1 MDFSYKH
8 YILLIMCLLCYILTA
23 LILFGSPASSED
35 FSAGN
40 IFYNPQQVFL
50 REKVSITFDFI
61 LSDSIMPHS
70 EIILEISQGQKS
82 LVTVIADRDPVTGL
96 TIITL
101 AGDSVIKK
109 HIESITEA
117 DTLFRVEAEI
127 FASPGRFT
135 LSATGMTSIQTGVS
149 FVSGRKY
156 WISIFN
162 GRSFTP
168 ATNYNQV
175 FRASNPVITG
185 SQGAGKPYTEI
196 LLLILLVVA
205 DIAFFII
212 IHLRNRYQKMKG
224 LMKSEPVSIANVR
237 ISEKALARKSA
248 IHLFGG
254 FEVYTRD
261 GEEISSEFS
270 PILKELFVLL
280 ICRNPDEGISSTA
293 LKEIL
298 WYDKSDES
306 ARNNRSVYF
315 ARLRQILDR
324 VGEAQLVHDKGR
336 WLLRF
341 PGIYVDYLYYR
352 SIIGKTI
359 IKVEDIE
366 NLSALLTKG
375 SFLPECHFQWLDDIK
390 SGIADYSITLLT
402 DFSDRMDKE
411 RNTELINSI
420 ADALFTVDPLNDT
433 ALSLKCRYYNL
444 MGKPYLS
451 KQVFANYAKDY
462 KNTYAEEFN
471 RTYTDILTDQ

>member
-1 MDFSYKH
+1 M
-8 YILLIMCLLCYILTA
+8 
-23 LILFGSPASSED
+23 LFGNPAYSED
-35 FSAGN
+35 FSTGDT
-40 IFYNPQQVFL
+40 FFNPQQVFL
-50 REKVSITFDFI
+50 KEKVNITFDLI
-61 LSDSIMPHS
+61 VSDSTAHHS
-70 EIILEISQGQKS
+70 EIILEISQGQES
-82 LVTVIADRDPVTGL
+82 LITVIADHDSVIGL
-96 TIITL
+96 TIITI
-101 AGDSVIKK
+101 AGDSVIKR
-109 HIESITEA
+109 HIEPVMET
-117 DTLFRVEAEI
+117 DTLIKINAQI
-127 FASPGRFT
+127 NASPGSFT
-135 LSATGMTSIQTGVS
+135 LSATGMASLIS
-149 FVSGRKY
+149 EIPFVSGRKY
-156 WISIFN
+156 RISILN
-162 GRSFTP
+162 GKTINLTTIDKS
-168 ATNYNQV
+168 V
-175 FRASNPVITG
+175 FRASNPVIVG
-185 SQGAGKPYTEI
+185 SQQTVKPYTEI
-196 LLLILLVVA
+196 LLLILIVFA

-212 IHLRNRYQKMKG
+212 IHLRNRYQKMRG
-224 LMKSEPVSIANVR
+224 LKQSEPVSIANVR

-261 GEEISSEFS
+261 GEEISSHFS
-270 PILKELFVLL
+270 PILKELFILL

-306 ARNNRSVYF
+306 ARNNRSVYI

-324 VGEAQLVHDKGR
+324 VGEAHLQHEKGK
-336 WLLRF
+336 WLCRF
-341 PGIYVDYLYYR
+341 QGIYVDYLDYR

-375 SFLPECHFQWLDDIK
+375 AFLPECDFQWLDDIK
-390 SGIADYSITLLT
+390 AGIADYAITLLT
-402 DFSDRMDKE
+402 DFTDRMDKE
-411 RNTELINSI
+411 RNTELINAI

-471 RTYTDILTDQ
+471 RTYTDILAD